1 MTTAAPSKTT
11 KAVRR
16 PRCKQCRK
24 QFRTTSTVKVF
35 CTTACQQHAT
45 KLKRKVSYTARAS
58 NSAFMYQL
66 AAACEQAGTLQ
77 VLQGHTVASLTD
89 LHALYKRRLCV
100 NEYGSTNAYAL
111 SHIHPVKGHDSIGT
125 FHAANLVLTP
135 SVWNRSHGTKHFG
148 HGLSIPRSQ
157 LQSRHDVHKGSS
169 RKETITRIIRYLGED
184 VISEF
189 AKAVKLQPTH
199 RHRTLAWLYDHLDP
213 TIPEHAEH
221 LNGLDA
227 MSSKALS
234 TLKAKLQGKEAGGFK
249 LIGREASLFGIFAEE
264 LARFAAIRPDLAPLA
279 GFIQECSVRINHRE
293 SVITESELLPLLF
306 DLLHGKELGEVLPDL
321 LPELAY
327 MKILGKI
334 ALPVPSLTKL
344 NQAATIIPVAQA
356 SVRVL
361 ARLKGFAESL
371 DDPVLDVVPVMPR
384 VRQTVVVDP
393 LPWER

>member
-1 MTTAAPSKTT
+1 MKLATPCKTT
-11 KAVRR
+11 KQVRR
-16 PRCKQCRK
+16 PRCKQCGK
-24 QFRTTSTVKVF
+24 QFRTNS
-35 CTTACQQHAT
+35 TTAIYCTRQCKQLAAAI
-45 KLKRKVSYTARAS
+45 KKRVSYTARAS

-100 NEYGSTNAYAL
+100 NEYGSTSAYAL
-111 SHIHPVKGHDSIGT
+111 SHIHPVRGHDSIGT
-125 FHAANLVLTP
+125 FHAANLVLAP
-135 SVWNRSHGTKHFG
+135 SVWNRLHGTKHFG

-189 AKAVKLQPTH
+189 AKAVKLQPTQ

-221 LNGLDA
+221 LDGLDA

-249 LIGREASLFGIFAEE
+249 LIGREASLFGILAEE

-306 DLLHGKELGEVLPDL
+306 DLLHGKALSAVAGELSPALHQL
-321 LPELAY
+321 KA
-327 MKILGKI
+327 LGKI
-334 ALPVPSLTKL
+334 TLPVPVLGVPSQL
-344 NQAATIIPVAQA
+344 QAETAAKPAV
-356 SVRVL
+356 VVL
-361 ARLKGFAESL
+361 KTFRSFADEL
-371 DDPVLDVVPVMPR
+371 DEQMDDMPLPVL
-384 VRQTVVVDP
+384 QAHTVAYETAP
-393 LPWER
+393 LPWDR